1 MQEIVSIIM
10 PAYNAEKTISDSIR
24 SVLEQS
30 YTNYIL
36 YIINDASTDN
46 TDKVIKTFDDKR
58 IIYLSNSVNQGVALS
73 RNNALKICKGK
84 YISFLDSD
92 DTWSKNKLEL
102 QVEKLTSGW
111 DLVCSNYEVFTD
123 DHKIINKRRF
133 PEVITFGDMLKS
145 NYIGN
150 LTGIYNAEKTGVVY
164 QQKKGHEDYIMW
176 LSIIKKTKSAYCIQ
190 DEIAQYRISKNSLSA
205 NKFNV
210 LKWQW
215 DIYRNILRFSFLK
228 SSYYFIFYVFNGIM
242 KRV

>member
-1 MQEIVSIIM
+1 M

-30 YTNYIL
+30 YTNFIL

-46 TDKVIKTFDDKR
+46 TDKVIRTFDDKR
-58 IIYLSNSVNQGVALS
+58 IIYLSNSFNQGVALS

-102 QVEKLTSGW
+102 QIEKLTSGW
-111 DLVCSNYEVFTD
+111 DLVCSNYEVFND
-123 DHKIINKRRF
+123 DHKIINKRKF
-133 PEVITFGDMLKS
+133 PEIITFGDMLKS

-164 QQKKGHEDYIMW
+164 QQQMGHEDYIMW
-176 LSIIKKTKSAYCIQ
+176 LSIIKETKSAYCIQ
-190 DEIAQYRISKNSLSA
+190 DDIAQYRVSKNSLSA
-205 NKFNV
+205 NKLNV

-215 DIYRNILRFSFLK
+215 EIYRNILNFSLLK